1 MMGTRPR
8 ETKKSIEPQQKNCF
22 KVVLHSLEMSRV
34 SSLFVNSVGKQWEG
48 KGFNDLAAALKSEFK
63 FSVFLAVLEGRY
75 ATGVEAAALKEA
87 VQEVYDVFID
97 DVIKKVID

>member
-1 MMGTRPR
+1 
-8 ETKKSIEPQQKNCF
+8 
-22 KVVLHSLEMSRV
+22 MSRV

-97 DVIKKVID
+97 DVIKKVRKSKINNHRET

>member
-1 MMGTRPR
+1 
-8 ETKKSIEPQQKNCF
+8 
-22 KVVLHSLEMSRV
+22 LEMSRV

-97 DVIKKVID
+97 DVIKKVSLHSKISYESFNRAIFRVL